1 MYHDPKT
8 VLSPK
13 GRVKSL
19 EVIYDAGPVSDSWS
33 VAKIEWDGSPI
44 VGIRWNGDENS
55 TKGLPQARGNPAWF
69 ILPKDIAHAVLEKA
83 KELKRKEAES
93 LLDGYRQMAA
103 DQEHEAEA
111 EEWTEGLIG
120 DAY

>member
-13 GRVKSL
+13 GRVKS
-19 EVIYDAGPVSDSWS
+19 VDVVYDEGPVDASWS
-33 VAKIEWDGSPI
+33 VARLQWDDSYA
-44 VGIRWNGDENS
+44 VGIRWNGDKSS

-69 ILPKDIAHAVLEKA
+69 ILPNDLADAVLEKA
-83 KELKRKEAES
+83 KELKRKETES
-93 LLDGYRQMAA
+93 LLEGYRQMAA
-103 DQEHEAEA
+103 DQEQEAEA
-111 EEWTEGLIG
+111 EEWTEGLIS

>member
-13 GRVKSL
+13 ARVKSL
-19 EVIYDAGPVSDSWS
+19 EVVYDAGPVPGSWS

-69 ILPKDIAHAVLEKA
+69 ILPQAIAHAVLEKA
-83 KELKRKEAES
+83 RELKRKEAES
-93 LLDGYRQMAA
+93 LLEGYRRMAA

>member
-19 EVIYDAGPVSDSWS
+19 EVVYDAGPVPGSWS
-33 VAKIEWDGSPI
+33 VAQIEWDGSPI

-55 TKGLPQARGNPAWF
+55 TKGSAPGAWKPGMVHF
-69 ILPKDIAHAVLEKA
+69 
-83 KELKRKEAES
+83 AE
-93 LLDGYRQMAA
+93 GYC
-103 DQEHEAEA
+103 
-111 EEWTEGLIG
+111 TCGS
-120 DAY
+120 